1 MEKKRVS
8 KGKHSFFHACEHV
21 VLPLAEVLVR
31 WRCAGLAE
39 GGDAGAFGPMCCMAG
54 RRIQA
59 AQAMSLTGLSMNFED
74 GPSDLIG

>member
-31 WRCAGLAE
+31 CRCARLAE
-39 GGDAGAFGPMCCMAG
+39 GRDAGAIRPMCCKGG
-54 RRIQA
+54 RRIRA
-59 AQAMSLTGLSMNFED
+59 AQVMAL
-74 GPSDLIG
+74 